1 MSATP
6 IRVVLICDQSYD
18 TLPLQGLANQSEQ
31 TIALSVA
38 LIPDEADDWPLD
50 AADVVILDL
59 SGVLKRSIR
68 PTELCDTLYSHIPVI
83 LVGESRDGEKALE
96 GIRAGA
102 QDWLIQ
108 DQLTKRP
115 LLDVLEF
122 AKHEFFRQRDLT
134 VSQAQYQSVV
144 EDQTHFICRFLPD
157 DAFTLTFV
165 NQAYASKFGQ
175 TASALEGQSL
185 LELTPCSDR
194 LLFQHKVAALT
205 PDFPI
210 ISYDRQMLIDGDIH
224 WMHWSDRA
232 IFDSNGVM
240 LELQSVGTDIST
252 LRSTAVPLVEKNS
265 RFQFFFQNAPLIM
278 QELDAKGR
286 ILAVNRCWSDA
297 TGYRSDE
304 VRGKHFYRYMG
315 KNVRHEVPS
324 LLGTLI
330 QQGWIKDQEC
340 QLVRCDGQLT
350 NVMLS
355 ATAEIDS
362 ESNDHR
368 FLIIAH
374 EASQSE
380 AIEQVME
387 LAST

>member
-18 TLPLQGLANQSEQ
+18 AQPLQGLANQSEQ
-31 TIALSVA
+31 SIALSVE
-38 LIPDEADDWPLD
+38 LIPDEDDDWPLD
-50 AADVVILDL
+50 SVDVVILDL
-59 SGVLKRSIR
+59 SGVQKRRIS
-68 PTELCDTLYSHIPVI
+68 PTDLCDTLYSHVPVI
-83 LVGESRDGEKALE
+83 LLGESRDGEKALE

-108 DQLTKRP
+108 DQLAKRP
-115 LLDVLEF
+115 LIDVLEF
-122 AKHEFFRQRDLT
+122 AKQEFFRQRDLT

-185 LELTPCSDR
+185 LELTPCGDR
-194 LLFQHKVAALT
+194 LLFQRKVAALT

-265 RFQFFFQNAPLIM
+265 RFQFFFQNVPLMM

-297 TGYRSDE
+297 TGYLSDE

-315 KNVRHEVPS
+315 KSVRNEVPS
-324 LLGTLI
+324 LLGTLV
-330 QQGWIKDQEC
+330 QQGWIKDQQC

-350 NVMLS
+350 DVMLS

-362 ESNDHR
+362 KSNAHR
-368 FLIIAH
+368 FLITAY
-374 EASQSE
+374 ESGQSRKR
-380 AIEQVME
+380 EQSVE
-387 LAST
+387 LELS